1 MTRALVAIGFGAD
14 LLTAGVAVAAEK
26 TVTLS
31 VPGMYCSACPYIVK
45 QSLAKVGGVGQ
56 VSASYE
62 TKTAKVTYDDQKT
75 TVAALIAATRQAGYP
90 SHEIAS
96 ASAAAP
102 ANR

>member
-1 MTRALVAIGFGAD
+1 MNRALVALGFGAA
-14 LLTAGVAVAAEK
+14 LLTAGGAVAGEK

-56 VSASYE
+56 VSASFE
-62 TKTAKVTYDDQKT
+62 TKTATVTYDDQTT
-75 TVAALIAATRQAGYP
+75 TVAALIAATSQAGYP

-96 ASAAAP
+96 ASTAQAP
-102 ANR
+102 KQ